1 MSPKLDSAAVRYQ
14 DQENRL
20 WSSTDLDAKP
30 RLVFLS
36 CVTFGRSLTL
46 AAAEAPGGPSKFGL
60 WLRKYFPS
68 QCVRPAPTLC
78 HGPNRDSTPT
88 SRHTGILHTK
98 PGLFK
103 RKLSVPGKIMC
114 HQLPYS
120 LARTFP
126 CQHVANCAPL
136 GEAKLETHSVGAGC
150 LKQQNVSYF

>member
-1 MSPKLDSAAVRYQ
+1 MSPKLDSAAVRYH

-30 RLVFLS
+30 RLVFLG

-46 AAAEAPGGPSKFGL
+46 AACRGSCWSFQIWTLAPKI
-60 WLRKYFPS
+60 FPVS
-68 QCVRPAPTLC
+68 VCAPNTYSVPRPQPGQ
-78 HGPNRDSTPT
+78 HPT

-103 RKLSVPGKIMC
+103 RKFSVPGKIMC

-120 LARTFP
+120 SARTFR
-126 CQHVANCAPL
+126 CQHVANCVHL